1 MARSQLIQHLI
12 DENLDLKRRLEAAED
27 REAYRE
33 KQLYRVLR
41 ELRLMCVKLPI
52 AQQLMVEELQ
62 RELGAW

>member
-33 KQLYRVLR
+33 KQPYRVLR